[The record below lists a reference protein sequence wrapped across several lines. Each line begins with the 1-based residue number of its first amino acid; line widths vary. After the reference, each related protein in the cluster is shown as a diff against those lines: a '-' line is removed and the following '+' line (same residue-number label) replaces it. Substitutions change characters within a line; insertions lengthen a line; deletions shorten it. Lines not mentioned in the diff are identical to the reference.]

1 MADINPDDLIQFCEL
16 TGADPALATKY
27 LRVAERDLSNAVALF
42 MDLGGTDLP
51 DIDAPELP
59 PSRPAAPPARRAPP
73 PAALEHDDDD
83 DVEMP
88 DYEEMDDDEDDDV
101 NIVDTTAAP
110 APSATPARPPPP
122 SWAAAAGLP
131 VSSGSASSLNSRDRA
146 RGGASSSTGRL
157 AALGVNAFGFEVPA
171 ASSSAQRPF
180 YEAND
185 KLHSLFAPPA
195 DLMFKGTFD
204 NAKEIGR
211 REHKW
216 VLVDLHDPSEFACE
230 VLNRDLWKHHDVA
243 QVVRANF
250 LFLQP
255 RTTDNDGRAYR
266 TLYPVAGC
274 PHVAILDPRTGERMA
289 IVGSTAPTMTAPI
302 TRAQRLLKDP
312 AEFVTFIF
320 EFLDAHPLV
329 TAAPAAAPAPPVGGA
344 EDDQL
349 AAALRASAQ
358 DDAAL
363 QAALK
368 ASVSVA
374 DEDEALQ
381 AALRAS
387 LADASSA
394 SASATKN
401 NAVDMTDDESDAE
414 SDAPAKGNDPIAAL
428 TPLTDAEPP
437 AGAAGTTRVQA
448 RLPDGQRLVRRFRL
462 ADPVSDLYRWI
473 KAKVPEANDAPFAL
487 VYVRQD
493 LSEVLDQSVGDAG
506 LANAAVVMSYL

>member
-1 MADINPDDLIQFCEL
+1 
-16 TGADPALATKY
+16 
-27 LRVAERDLSNAVALF
+27 
-42 MDLGGTDLP
+42 
-51 DIDAPELP
+51 
-59 PSRPAAPPARRAPP
+59 
-73 PAALEHDDDD
+73 
-83 DVEMP
+83 
-88 DYEEMDDDEDDDV
+88 
-101 NIVDTTAAP
+101 
-110 APSATPARPPPP
+110 
-122 SWAAAAGLP
+122 
-131 VSSGSASSLNSRDRA
+131 
-146 RGGASSSTGRL
+146 
-157 AALGVNAFGFEVPA
+157 
-171 ASSSAQRPF
+171 
-180 YEAND
+180 
-185 KLHSLFAPPA
+185 
-195 DLMFKGTFD
+195 MFKGTFD

-243 QVVRANF
+243 EVVRANF

-255 RTTDNDGRAYR
+255 RTTDSDGRAYR

-302 TRAQRLLKDP
+302 MRAQRLLKDP

-320 EFLDAHPLV
+320 EFLDTHSLV
-329 TAAPAAAPAPPVGGA
+329 TPVAAAPAPVRGGA

-387 LADASSA
+387 LTDSSSA
-394 SASATKN
+394 SPAKN
-401 NAVDMTDDESDAE
+401 DVVDMADVKSDAE
-414 SDAPAKGNDPIAAL
+414 SDDAEPATENDPIAAL
-428 TPLTDAEPP
+428 TPLTGPEPP
-437 AGAAGTTRVQA
+437 TGAGTTRVQA

-506 LANAAVVMSYL
+506 LANAAVAMSYL